1 MNRSISFLL
10 CFAFSCFTAV
20 FFVSPVTQGQE
31 VYRTYNNAR
40 FAYSISYPASLLQP
54 QGEAANGD
62 GQKFLAGDGSAEL
75 IVYGGYNALNR
86 TLKQA
91 YTQEA
96 TTSADHP
103 RRVVTYKVLRPT
115 WFVISGH
122 EGGKIFYQKTMLK
135 GDTFKTFRI
144 EYDESEKAVFDP
156 VTKRIEKSFRG

>member
-1 MNRSISFLL
+1 MNRSISFVL
-10 CFAFSCFTAV
+10 CFAFTCFTLV
-20 FFVSPVTQGQE
+20 FFRSPVTQGQE
-31 VYRTYNNAR
+31 IYQTYHNAR

-62 GQKFLAGDGSAEL
+62 GQKFLSGDGRAEL
-75 IVYGGYNALNR
+75 IVYGRYNALNG

-91 YTQEA
+91 YTEESTA
-96 TTSADHP
+96 KVGHP
-103 RRVVTYKVLRPT
+103 RRVVTYKVLRAN
-115 WFVISGH
+115 WFVVSGH
-122 EGGKIFYQKTMLK
+122 EGGKTFYQKTMLK